1 MSKERKKLIKKL
13 VKVFGDYI
21 KERDGWRCVI
31 CGKIKEMLPIDPGH
45 LITRASHATRWN
57 EKNCFAS
64 CRNCNMTHEYRPEIM
79 TNWFL
84 QKFGAKEYELLTI
97 KSRKP
102 PKFSDF
108 DLECMIKDYTKKLE
122 ELKNES

>member
-13 VKVFGDYI
+13 DKVFGDYI

-31 CGKIKEMLPIDPGH
+31 CGRRKEMSIIDPGH
-45 LITRASHATRWN
+45 LISRINHGTRWD
-57 EKNCFAS
+57 EKNCFAQ
-64 CRNCNMTHEYRPEIM
+64 CRICNSTHEYHPEIF
-79 TNWFL
+79 TDWFL

-102 PKFSDF
+102 PKFNDF

-122 ELKNES
+122 GKK